1 MSDQHG
7 NEWQTSVSRVDEGK
21 VLIRGYDL
29 ESLIGGQSFTSSCF
43 LLLRGRLPSPGE
55 ERALDAVLNAVL
67 DYALLKPGTVAAR
80 YAVSAN
86 PSMVAGLAAA
96 VLSVGSYT
104 LAPEDT
110 ARFANVAYERH
121 LAAGSSLTETAEA
134 IVADARARKERIPG
148 IGHPLFKGV
157 DPRAQKLK
165 QVAVAEGLWSDRA
178 ELYEHVHRA
187 FVDAIGKP
195 DIPIN
200 DVGMMA
206 LVMLELGFT
215 PDEMTGLAVLS
226 TLPGVIAHVSEELAS
241 GRRIRT
247 VPDDQVD
254 YTAIEPRDFTTDH
267 GIAGWETTHLGEGT

>member
-1 MSDQHG
+1 MSV
-7 NEWQTSVSRVDEGK
+7 EWQTSVSRVDDGK

-29 ESLIGGQSFTSSCF
+29 EALIGGQSFTASCF

-55 ERALDAVLNAVL
+55 QRALDAVLNAIL

-86 PSMVAGLAAA
+86 PSMVAGLATA
-96 VLSVGSYT
+96 VLSVGTYT

-110 ARFANVAYERH
+110 ARFA
-121 LAAGSSLTETAEA
+121 LAAHARHTAMGSSLTETAGT
-134 IVADARARKERIPG
+134 IVADVRSRKERIPG

-165 QVAVAEGLWSDRA
+165 QIAVAEGLWTERA
-178 ELYEHVHRA
+178 ELFELVHRT

-215 PDEMTGLAVLS
+215 PDEMTGIAVLS
-226 TLPGVIAHVSEELAS
+226 TLPGVIAHVSEELTS

-254 YTAIEPRDFTTDH
+254 YGAVVMRDFAADRST
-267 GIAGWETTHLGEGT
+267 AGWDQPHGVGET

>member
-1 MSDQHG
+1 MTV
-7 NEWQTSVSRVDEGK
+7 EWQTSVSRVDDGK

-29 ESLIGGQSFTSSCF
+29 EALIGGQSFTASCF

-55 ERALDAVLNAVL
+55 QRALDAVLNAIL

-86 PSMVAGLAAA
+86 PSMVAGLATA
-96 VLSVGSYT
+96 VLSVGTYT

-110 ARFANVAYERH
+110 ARFALDAHARH
-121 LAAGSSLTETAEA
+121 TAMGSSLSETAGT
-134 IVADARARKERIPG
+134 IVADVRSRKERIPG

-165 QVAVAEGLWSDRA
+165 QIAVAEGLWTERA
-178 ELYEHVHRA
+178 ELFELVHRT

-254 YTAIEPRDFTTDH
+254 YGAVVMRDFAADRSA
-267 GIAGWETTHLGEGT
+267 AGWEKPHGMGET

>member
-1 MSDQHG
+1 MSV
-7 NEWQTSVSRVDEGK
+7 EWQTSVSRVDDGK

-29 ESLIGGQSFTSSCF
+29 ESLIGGQSFTASCF

-55 ERALDAVLNAVL
+55 QRALDAVLNAIL
-67 DYALLKPGTVAAR
+67 DYGLLKPGTVAAR

-96 VLSVGSYT
+96 VLSVGTYT

-110 ARFANVAYERH
+110 ARFALTAHARH
-121 LAAGSSLTETAEA
+121 TALGSSLAETAGT
-134 IVADARARKERIPG
+134 IVADARSRKERIPG

-165 QVAVAEGLWSDRA
+165 QIAVAEGLWTERA
-178 ELYEHVHRA
+178 ELFELVHRT

-254 YTAIEPRDFTTDH
+254 YGAVVKRDFAADRSTAGREKPH
-267 GIAGWETTHLGEGT
+267 GVGET

>member
-1 MSDQHG
+1 MSV
-7 NEWQTSVSRVDEGK
+7 EWQTSVSRVDDGK

-29 ESLIGGQSFTSSCF
+29 EALIGGQSFTASCF

-55 ERALDAVLNAVL
+55 QRALDAVLNAIL

-86 PSMVAGLAAA
+86 PNMVAGLATA
-96 VLSVGSYT
+96 VLSVGTYT

-110 ARFANVAYERH
+110 ARFA
-121 LAAGSSLTETAEA
+121 LAAHARHTAMGSSLSETAGT
-134 IVADARARKERIPG
+134 IVADVRSRKERIPG

-165 QVAVAEGLWSDRA
+165 QIAVAEGLWTERA
-178 ELYEHVHRA
+178 ELFELVHRT

-215 PDEMTGLAVLS
+215 PDEMTGIAVLS
-226 TLPGVIAHVSEELAS
+226 TLPGVIAHVSEELTS

-254 YTAIEPRDFTTDH
+254 YGAVVMRDFAADRST
-267 GIAGWETTHLGEGT
+267 AGWEKPHGVGET

>member
-1 MSDQHG
+1 MTV
-7 NEWQTSVSRVDEGK
+7 EWQTSVSRVDDGK

-29 ESLIGGQSFTSSCF
+29 EALIGGQSFTASCF

-55 ERALDAVLNAVL
+55 QRALDAVLNAIL

-86 PSMVAGLAAA
+86 PNMVAGLATA
-96 VLSVGSYT
+96 VLSVGTYT

-110 ARFANVAYERH
+110 ARFA
-121 LAAGSSLTETAEA
+121 LAAHARHTAMGSSLSETAGT
-134 IVADARARKERIPG
+134 IVADVRSRKERIPG

-165 QVAVAEGLWSDRA
+165 QIAVAEGLWTERA
-178 ELYEHVHRA
+178 ELFELVHRT

-195 DIPIN
+195 EIPIN

-206 LVMLELGFT
+206 VVMLELGFT

-254 YTAIEPRDFTTDH
+254 YGAVVMRDFAADRST
-267 GIAGWETTHLGEGT
+267 AGWEKPHGVGET

>member
-1 MSDQHG
+1 MSV
-7 NEWQTSVSRVDEGK
+7 EWQTSVSRVDDGK

-29 ESLIGGQSFTSSCF
+29 EALIGGQSFTASCF

-55 ERALDAVLNAVL
+55 QRALDAVLNAIL

-86 PSMVAGLAAA
+86 PNMVAGLATA
-96 VLSVGSYT
+96 VLSVGTYT

-110 ARFANVAYERH
+110 ARFA
-121 LAAGSSLTETAEA
+121 LAAHARHTAMGSSLTETAGT
-134 IVADARARKERIPG
+134 IVADVRSRKERIPG

-165 QVAVAEGLWSDRA
+165 QIAVAEGLWTERA
-178 ELYEHVHRA
+178 ELFELVHRT

-200 DVGMMA
+200 DVGVIA

-254 YTAIEPRDFTTDH
+254 YGAVVMRDFAADRST
-267 GIAGWETTHLGEGT
+267 AGWEKPHGVGET